1 MISRSSKI
9 SPKIILVPLLAF
21 DKKKNR
27 LGYGKGFYDKYLSK
41 YLKLHKK
48 IVTIGVA
55 FSFQKYN
62 NLPVNYKDFKLDEWF
77 FKVHW
82 KNDPNVPGMLQIES
96 LVQMAAL
103 AILSLPG
110 NKGKVV
116 YLTSANNLKF
126 FKKIVPGS
134 RLYIETK
141 ITTFKRGMAFCEG
154 IGLMDKKIVC
164 KADFNLILPDEIKNY
179 H

>member
-1 MISRSSKI
+1 MKI
-9 SPKIILVPLLAF
+9 LKL
-21 DKKKNR
+21 DKKKIYEYQQNR
-27 LGYGKGFYDKYLSK
+27 EPYLMIDYASEVIPGVSAKG
-41 YLKLHKK
+41 
-48 IVTIGVA
+48 
-55 FSFQKYN
+55 
-62 NLPVNYKDFKLDEWF
+62 YKDFKKDDWI

-164 KADFNLILPDEIKNY
+164 KADFNLILPDEIKKYNLKN
-179 H
+179 